1 MASCGLG
8 ETPWPLTFSGPVGCG
23 KTSAALLMFD
33 WTADADLF
41 NPNEFL
47 TLERLADDVTEA
59 MFDRLFNTLHRDWPK
74 ISTAEFWRR
83 WNRKT
88 LCGIDDLGEKENVTD
103 HRYQVLKRAID
114 EREGKPLIITTNLS
128 LGDVSRL
135 YDDRV
140 ASRLAGGTLV
150 QCRGDDMRIS

>member
-1 MASCGLG
+1 MQACGLG
-8 ETPWPLTFSGPVGCG
+8 QLPWPLTFSGPVGCG
-23 KTSAALLMFD
+23 KTSAALLVFD

-74 ISTAEFWRR
+74 ISPAEFWNRWRR
-83 WNRKT
+83 KII
-88 LCGIDDLGEKENVTD
+88 CGIDDLGEKENVTD

-128 LGDVSRL
+128 LGDIVRL
-135 YDDRV
+135 CDDRI
-140 ASRLAGGTLV
+140 ASRLAGGTFV
-150 QCRGDDMRIS
+150 QCHGDDMRMA